1 MFKKFA
7 DYLFYL
13 LPAPLKKERQKN
25 QFYLFFK
32 VTGRIFDDMKQDIL
46 RLRRQRYISPQD
58 KALLEVTGQDRGMFR
73 MRTESIDRFRNRL
86 QMKAIIAELAG
97 SEKGILL
104 AIASLGL
111 QAAIEPLWKTDPARW
126 AEIFID
132 IQVPEEEGLIDYDSI
147 LSEVMKVKQAST
159 LPHFRFT
166 YRTTAIEKVIAVGGI
181 CSCIKVQA
189 YVPDRIV
196 TRGELQVA
204 ATLYMGTQIKIKAG
218 G

>member
-1 MFKKFA
+1 M
-7 DYLFYL
+7 
-13 LPAPLKKERQKN
+13 
-25 QFYLFFK
+25 
-32 VTGRIFDDMKQDIL
+32 
-46 RLRRQRYISPQD
+46 
-58 KALLEVTGQDRGMFR
+58 
-73 MRTESIDRFRNRL
+73 
-86 QMKAIIAELAG
+86 
-97 SEKGILL
+97 
-104 AIASLGL
+104 
-111 QAAIEPLWKTDPARW
+111 
-126 AEIFID
+126 
-132 IQVPEEEGLIDYDSI
+132 IDYDSI

-189 YVPDRIV
+189 YVPDRIA